1 MSSFDHLVVS
11 YCMGY
16 GYLLVLPNIANSI
29 VDQNMYNSIHEVM
42 EDWNHVAEDNMCQY
56 GLE

>member
-1 MSSFDHLVVS
+1 
-11 YCMGY
+11 MGY